1 MPEDLQKIR
10 INLSGKPKESFSNLF
25 FKWAVNSGRIIIVT
39 TELLALGALL
49 YRFTI
54 DRKIIDLHDQ
64 IKIATASV
72 KSQDKKEKD
81 YRSIQERLKNI
92 KQTNADTTTK
102 IDIMNQ
108 VLKTVSSGDFSS
120 TNIVLNESLIS
131 FNGTAFSI
139 FPINNFVDELKQN
152 PQIASISI
160 DEINSGEKGISFKI
174 NIEIKKI
181 KT

>member
-10 INLSGKPKESFSNLF
+10 INLSGKPKDSLSGLF
-25 FKWAVNSGRIIIVT
+25 FKWAVNTGRIIIVT

-54 DRKIIDLHDQ
+54 DRKIVDLHDQ
-64 IKIATASV
+64 IKIVTASV
-72 KSQDKKEKD
+72 KSQEKKEND

-92 KQTNADTTTK
+92 KETNDATEIK

-108 VLKTVSSGDFSS
+108 ILKTVTSGDFSS
-120 TNIVLNESLIS
+120 TNLILNENIINLTGS
-131 FNGTAFSI
+131 TFSI
-139 FPINNFVDELKQN
+139 FPINNFIDELKQN
-152 PQIASISI
+152 PEVASISI

-174 NIEIKKI
+174 NIEIKKS